1 MTFKPNSSF
10 KFPRAQKYIMSTI
23 TDRHERAAYKRSI
36 IQGILSAQDQERK
49 VGKGDKAGR
58 DE

>member
-23 TDRHERAAYKRSI
+23 VCPHERGAYKRSI
-36 IQGILSAQDQERK
+36 IQGILYAQDQERK